1 MSQPVGPRLVLGVR
15 NALAGRG
22 HHERG
27 LISALTSMRAW
38 VHRIPLRAGTS
49 PPTVGPHAQAVENE
63 RRAGTSIASWRQ
75 LAWQSVRH
83 ETTHAAKSGLSTD
96 TCPVVRFRSDAGSK

>member
-1 MSQPVGPRLVLGVR
+1 
-15 NALAGRG
+15 
-22 HHERG
+22 
-27 LISALTSMRAW
+27 
-38 VHRIPLRAGTS
+38 RAGTS

-75 LAWQSVRH
+75 LAWQSVRD

-96 TCPVVRFRSDAGSK
+96 TCPVVRFRSDAGSKSASPRRARPQPAVRRPYVLVHPAIRGPEPPPGQPPA